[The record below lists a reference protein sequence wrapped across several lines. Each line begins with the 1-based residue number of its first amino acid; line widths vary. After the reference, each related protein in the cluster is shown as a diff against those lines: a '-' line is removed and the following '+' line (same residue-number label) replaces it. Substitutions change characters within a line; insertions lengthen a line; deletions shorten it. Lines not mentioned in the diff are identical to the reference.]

1 LVDVAIL
8 KAVGF
13 TALGLL
19 VVGWLVVSFLA
30 PGRSQRLAARLSAAA
45 LYLTLA
51 CLFTHLT
58 QQNFEKGRWLLY
70 VPFGFLLG
78 IFVTGFFW
86 TLVKWVRELGSAG
99 DSAASATH

>member
-1 LVDVAIL
+1 MVDVAIL

-19 VVGWLVVSFLA
+19 VLGWLVVSFLA
-30 PGRSQRLAARLSAAA
+30 PGRTQRLAARLSAAA
-45 LYLTLA
+45 LYLALA
-51 CLFTHLT
+51 CLFTQLT
-58 QQNFEKGRWLLY
+58 QQNFAKGRAFLF

-86 TLVKWVRELGSAG
+86 TLVKWVRELATAG
-99 DSAASATH
+99 DSSASATH

>member
-1 LVDVAIL
+1 MVDVAIL

-13 TALGLL
+13 SAVGLL
-19 VVGWLVVSFLA
+19 VLGWLVVSFLA

-45 LYLTLA
+45 LYLALV
-51 CLFTHLT
+51 CLFTQLT
-58 QQNFEKGRWLLY
+58 QENFAKGRAILY

-99 DSAASATH
+99 ESSASATH

>member
-1 LVDVAIL
+1 LDDVAIL

-13 TALGLL
+13 TAAGAL
-19 VVGWLVVSFLA
+19 VLGWLVVSFLPA
-30 PGRSQRLAARLSAAA
+30 GRTQRLAARLSAGAM
-45 LYLTLA
+45 YLALA

-58 QQNFEKGRWLLY
+58 QENWEKGRAILF

-78 IFVTGFFW
+78 VFVAGFFL

-99 DSAASATH
+99 ESAASATH